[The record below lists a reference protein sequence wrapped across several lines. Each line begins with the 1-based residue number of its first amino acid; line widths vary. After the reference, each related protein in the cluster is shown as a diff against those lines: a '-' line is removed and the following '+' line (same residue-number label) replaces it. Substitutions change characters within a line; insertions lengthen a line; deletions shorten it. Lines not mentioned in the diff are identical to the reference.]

1 MEVNNKTTWS
11 IALLT
16 ILVIGFVFYA
26 VNRTTQQKKA
36 MDKAFNESFSPA
48 ISLKSD
54 EEEGILHMS
63 EISPMFPGCD
73 SLSADLEAQKICSEE
88 KLLQYLYSKI
98 SYPEYALQHDI
109 EGRCVITFVV
119 EKDGTV
125 SHAKI
130 LKDIG
135 GGCGEEALRVVN
147 SMNELPKKWIPGKHE
162 GQTARVRF
170 NLPVKFQL
178 ATKTEK

>member
-1 MEVNNKTTWS
+1 MVKNKRQGLI
-11 IALLT
+11 IAVIAA
-16 ILVIGFVFYA
+16 ILVIGFVLFA
-26 VNRTTQQKKA
+26 VRNREIKETPVTKA
-36 MDKAFNESFSPA
+36 EVTASL
-48 ISLKSD
+48 SLKSD
-54 EEEGILHMS
+54 EEEGILHRS
-63 EISPMFPGCD
+63 QVAPLFPGCE
-73 SLSADLEAQKICSEE
+73 DLAAKVEAQKICAEE

-98 SYPEYALQHDI
+98 KYPQYALDHDI

-119 EKDGTV
+119 EKDGKI

-147 SMNELPKKWIPGKHE
+147 SMNEMPTTWIPGKNDN
-162 GQTARVRF
+162 QPVRVRF

-178 ATKTEK
+178 KNRPEN

>member
-1 MEVNNKTTWS
+1 MIGV
-11 IALLT
+11 IAA
-16 ILVIGFVFYA
+16 ILVIGFVLYA
-26 VNRTTQQKKA
+26 ILTRDIRETPVIKEEVSA
-36 MDKAFNESFSPA
+36 AL
-48 ISLKSD
+48 SLKSD
-54 EEEGILHMS
+54 EEEGIFHNSHVGPL
-63 EISPMFPGCD
+63 FPGCED
-73 SLSADLEAQKICSEE
+73 LAADVEAQKNCAEQ

-98 SYPEYALQHDI
+98 KYPQYALDHDI

-119 EKDGTV
+119 EKDGKI

-147 SMNELPKKWIPGKHE
+147 SMNEMQTAWIPGKNDN
-162 GQTARVRF
+162 QPVRVRF

-178 ATKTEK
+178 KNKPEN

>member
-1 MEVNNKTTWS
+1 MLEFNKRTGLI
-11 IALLT
+11 IAVFVA
-16 ILVIGFVFYA
+16 ILVTGFVFVLVRNKDKDPEDLEA
-26 VNRTTQQKKA
+26 V
-36 MDKAFNESFSPA
+36 SSS

-54 EEEGILHMS
+54 EDEGILHMS
-63 EISPMFPGCD
+63 HTAPLFPGCEELASD
-73 SLSADLEAQKICSEE
+73 VEARKICSEE
-88 KLLQYLYSKI
+88 KLLKYLYSKI
-98 SYPEYALQHDI
+98 QYPQYALDHDV

-119 EKDGTV
+119 EKDGKI

-147 SMNELPKKWIPGKHE
+147 SMNEMPLAWIPGTNDGKPV
-162 GQTARVRF
+162 RVRF

-178 ATKTEK
+178 KTRPEN